1 MAGPVVRPASDPARH
16 RKLPRRGRPA
26 RTWAVVAGGGTAGH
40 VVPAIAAA
48 RALVEGG
55 RPAATIHFVGARR
68 GPEARLVP
76 AAGFGITL
84 LPGRG
89 IARRLTPAN
98 VGAVLGLA
106 WAVVR
111 AVALVARRRPAV
123 VLTVGG
129 YASVPCAVAAAALR
143 VPIVVHEQ
151 NARPGLA
158 NRMVA
163 RFARACAV
171 SFEGTALPRPVVT
184 GNPVRPEIL
193 AVDRSPSSRS
203 AARRELGLPPDAT
216 VVAVFGGSLGAR
228 RINRAAFGLV
238 WAWEGR
244 SGVAI
249 RHAVGS
255 RDWAKAQAD
264 LPRPPPGGLVYQA
277 VEYED
282 RMPLLLSAADL
293 AVCRSGGSTVAELA
307 AVGLPAVLVP
317 LPIAPDDHQTAN
329 ARPLVDRGGA
339 VLVPDAEL
347 TAERLALELDR
358 LVGDAGRLEA
368 MGRAA
373 REGARRDAARRLA
386 ELVEQHARG

>member
-1 MAGPVVRPASDPARH
+1 MVGPVVQPASDPARH
-16 RKLPRRGRPA
+16 RNPRRRGRPA

-89 IARRLTPAN
+89 IARQLTPAN

-111 AVALVARRRPAV
+111 AVALVARRRPAL
-123 VLTVGG
+123 VLAVGG

-171 SFEGTALPRPVVT
+171 SFDGTALPRPVVT
-184 GNPVRPEIL
+184 GNPVSPEIL
-193 AVDRSPSSRS
+193 AVDRSASSRA
-203 AARRELGLPPDAT
+203 AARRELGLPADAT

-228 RINRAAFGLV
+228 RINQAAFGLV
-238 WAWEGR
+238 RAWEGR
-244 SGVAI
+244 SDVAV

-255 RDWAKAQAD
+255 RDWVEAQAD
-264 LPRPPPGGLVYQA
+264 LPRPPPGGLAYQA

-282 RMPLLLSAADL
+282 RMPLLLSAADV

-307 AVGLPAVLVP
+307 AVGLPSVLVP

-329 ARPLVDRGGA
+329 ARPLVHRGGA

-358 LVGDAGRLEA
+358 LVGDPGRLEA

-373 REGARRDAARRLA
+373 REGARRDAARHLA